1 MKSHIALILLLPL
14 LGCSFAGCTGAET
27 TATKAEEEAFRNPPK
42 EIPPENLK
50 AMQEARE
57 RGMRKAEEMRNRAA
71 GGS

>member
-1 MKSHIALILLLPL
+1 MKSQVALIVLLPL
-14 LGCSFAGCTGAET
+14 IGGTFVGCTGAET
-27 TATKAEEEAFRNPPK
+27 TATKSEEEAFRNPPK

-57 RGMRKAEEMRNRAA
+57 RGMRKAEEMRNRTA